1 MKKQISLI
9 IVLVFFSSISFAQ
22 RFAFVDTK
30 YILKNIPSYNA
41 AQEKLDKLSEEWQE
55 EVETMRKDV
64 EEMYKKFQAER
75 VLLTEEMKKQREDE
89 IIEKEREVRELQNN
103 YFGMEGKLYQKR
115 QELVQPIQDEVYKAV
130 KQLSETGN
138 YAVIFDSASG
148 PTMLYTDPSHDKSDE
163 VLEILGYTN

>member
-1 MKKQISLI
+1 MKKQLSLI
-9 IVLVFFSSISFAQ
+9 IVLILFSSISFAQ

-41 AQEKLDKLSEEWQE
+41 AQEKLDKMSEEWQAE
-55 EVETMRKDV
+55 IEKMRKEV
-64 EEMYKKFQAER
+64 EEMYKTFQAER

-115 QELVQPIQDEVYKAV
+115 QELIQPIQDEVYNAI
-130 KQLSETGN
+130 KQLSEKSN
-138 YAVIFDSASG
+138 YAIIFDSASG
-148 PTMLYTDPSHDKSDE
+148 STILYTDPGNDKSDE

>member
-1 MKKQISLI
+1 MKKQLSLI
-9 IVLVFFSSISFAQ
+9 IVLILFSSISFAQ

-41 AQEKLDKLSEEWQE
+41 AQEKLDKMSEEWQAE
-55 EVETMRKDV
+55 IEKMRKEV
-64 EEMYKKFQAER
+64 EEMYKTFQAER

-89 IIEKEREVRELQNN
+89 IIEKEREVRDLQNN

-115 QELVQPIQDEVYKAV
+115 QELIQPIQDEVYNAI
-130 KQLSETGN
+130 KQLSEKSN
-138 YAVIFDSASG
+138 YAIIFDSASG
-148 PTMLYTDPSHDKSDE
+148 SSILYTDPGNDKSDE